1 MTTPIVMLLLMLA
14 PYLLVR
20 LLSVAAQRDFDLRR
34 AASIGLTLLFL
45 FTGVGHFIETGPM
58 SQMLPPWVPARVPL
72 IYLTGI
78 LEFAIAT
85 GFLFGKF
92 RYIAGWVAIAVL
104 ILFFPG
110 NIYAAINHIPMGG
123 HAWGPIYLL
132 IRAPLQAVIV
142 FWVYWFTIRQP
153 GEMLSNN
160 ETHNPLPRQVGDQ
173 PGRLP

>member
-1 MTTPIVMLLLMLA
+1 MTTPTVMLVLMLA
-14 PYLLVR
+14 PYLLLR
-20 LLSVAAQRDFDLRR
+20 LLSVAAQRDFDPRR
-34 AASIGLTLLFL
+34 AASVGLTLLFL
-45 FTGVGHFIETGPM
+45 FTGAGHFIETGPM
-58 SQMLPPWVPARVPL
+58 SQMLPPWIPARVPL

-85 GFLFGKF
+85 GFLVGKF

-123 HAWGPIYLL
+123 HSWGPVYLL
-132 IRAPLQAVIV
+132 LRAPLQAMIV

-153 GEMLSNN
+153 GDM
-160 ETHNPLPRQVGDQ
+160 PLKNDIENVSALQVGDQ